1 MFSSLIFVG
10 GLYSG
15 GRWQRFSNTRYLQG
29 GGVISL
35 DMGPVAIASVS
46 CRGQSGRGLSFA
58 KRMPFAVAVSVA
70 KS

>member
-1 MFSSLIFVG
+1 MVE
-10 GLYSG
+10 G
-15 GRWQRFSNTRYLQG
+15 GRGLVTPGTCRV
-29 GGVISL
+29 GVISL

-58 KRMPFAVAVSVA
+58 KQTPFAVAVSVA